1 MCGIR
6 APPHFWS
13 PTTTCDVLG
22 VTRLLLVLPLSGFF
36 RWERVQ
42 VKMTDETEPQ
52 EQMPLPEPPE
62 SITQRLCR
70 IQQKVRE
77 LEKES
82 MKLHQTSNNTASATE
97 KETLPT
103 HDSDSTFLRMQTDI
117 LEEHEQLMR
126 EQEAEIRALKEQ
138 LSKMKGTLSAD
149 QGRSA
154 PAVGDSSYCSQPSLL
169 CRWLA
174 CLHGS
179 GNDDTR
185 SELRNSDGVLRTTV
199 LTAEVTPPGV

>member
-77 LEKES
+77 QEKES
-82 MKLHQTSNNTASATE
+82 MKLHQTSNNTASAIE

>member
-1 MCGIR
+1 M
-6 APPHFWS
+6 
-13 PTTTCDVLG
+13 
-22 VTRLLLVLPLSGFF
+22 SG
-36 RWERVQ
+36 
-42 VKMTDETEPQ
+42 ETEPR
-52 EQMPLPEPPE
+52 EQMPLLEPPE

-82 MKLHQTSNNTASATE
+82 VKLHEKSDNTASATIQ
-97 KETLPT
+97 ETQPT
-103 HDSDSTFLRMQTDI
+103 DDTDSTFLRMRTDI
-117 LEEHEQLMR
+117 LAEHEQLMR
-126 EQEAEIRALKEQ
+126 EQESEIRALKEQ
-138 LSKMKGTLSAD
+138 LSKMEGNLSAD

-154 PAVGDSSYCSQPSLL
+154 LAVDDSSYCSQPSLL

-174 CLHGS
+174 CLYGS

-199 LTAEVTPPGV
+199 LTTEVTPPGV